1 MDVNDVIDCPEAQG
15 FAPGRGK
22 SVEPAG
28 GAGSSVRMV
37 RSASSRP
44 ELLLA
49 DAVEAFLR
57 SRRAGGCTS
66 QTLRTYAA
74 NLERFLKAMGLK
86 SLEGT
91 TRQDIEGYLED
102 LRPRMRPISAHQ
114 HYRTLRTFFRW
125 CVRTGHLAADPMA
138 AITMR
143 APKTLPRVPADDEVQ
158 ALILACS
165 DTLEGVRNRALVTL
179 LADSALRKEEAR
191 RLRVGD
197 VNLRTRLVRVLQGKG
212 QKDGVTFFGE
222 AAASALRQWLRVHPD
237 PRPEAFLFVRAG
249 GDQLG
254 AYAFNRI
261 LHRLSRRAGLV
272 RPIGPHA
279 LRHYAATALHRQT
292 GNLDL
297 VRRVLR
303 HETLS
308 MALRYAQLSQTEV
321 AAKFA
326 AASPMDYLRGALPH
340 RRAQTRTRLAN
351 PARSLVG
358 GPLALGP
365 FPLKRE
371 MP

>member
-1 MDVNDVIDCPEAQG
+1 M
-15 FAPGRGK
+15 
-22 SVEPAG
+22 ST
-28 GAGSSVRMV
+28 V
-37 RSASSRP
+37 RSACSTP
-44 ELLLA
+44 ALLLA
-49 DAVEAFLR
+49 DAVEDFLH

-74 NLERFLKAMGLK
+74 NLERFLKAFGLR
-86 SLEGT
+86 SLEAI
-91 TRQDIEGYLED
+91 TRQDVEGYLED
-102 LRPRMRPISAHQ
+102 LLQRMRPISAHQ

-125 CVRTGHLAADPMA
+125 CVRTGHLAVDPMA

-143 APKTLPRVPADDEVQ
+143 APKTLPRVPADDAVQ
-158 ALILACS
+158 ALLLACS

-197 VNLRTRLVRVLQGKG
+197 VDLRTRLVRVLQGKG

-222 AAASALRQWLRVHPD
+222 AAASALRDWLRVHPD

-254 AYAFNRI
+254 VYAINRI
-261 LHRLSRRAGLV
+261 LRRLSRRAGLV

-292 GNLDL
+292 GDLDL

-303 HETLS
+303 HATLA
-308 MALRYAQLSQTEV
+308 MALRYAQLTQAEV

-326 AASPMDYLRGALPH
+326 AASPMDHLRGAL
-340 RRAQTRTRLAN
+340 RRAQMRTRLAK
-351 PARSLVG
+351 PPRSLVG
-358 GPLALGP
+358 GPSLLGGE
-365 FPLKRE
+365 LSIDTTYG
-371 MP
+371 